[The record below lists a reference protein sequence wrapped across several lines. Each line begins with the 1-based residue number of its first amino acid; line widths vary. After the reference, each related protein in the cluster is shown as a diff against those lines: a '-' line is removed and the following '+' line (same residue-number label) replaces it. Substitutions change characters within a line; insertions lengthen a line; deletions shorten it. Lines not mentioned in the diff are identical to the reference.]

1 MEHQERIIHRLVSYR
16 LAVGLIEPDRLSHRL
31 VRIEGDVQV
40 GTVQVDS
47 ILGVKRTMRNE
58 SSESDNQ

>member
-1 MEHQERIIHRLVSYR
+1 MEHQERIIHPLVSYH
-16 LAVGLIEPDRLSHRL
+16 LAVVSIEPDRLSHAL
-31 VRIEGDVQV
+31 ARIEGDVQV

-58 SSESDNQ
+58 SSESNNQ